1 MGGDLL
7 LLLLLLLGRRRR
19 VFAALL
25 LLQSV
30 APPPC
35 PPAVCAAS
43 SGRGKKDTK
52 TKERPRRCGR
62 AEEKEPKNLGGR
74 VAKSG
79 GEGGAVA
86 TFLSLRGRQRWKK
99 KGITK
104 EEEDG
109 EETKGDL

>member
-62 AEEKEPKNLGGR
+62 AVEKEPKIGVGGWL
-74 VAKSG
+74 KG
-79 GEGGAVA
+79 GGGGAVT